1 MSAPSPHPLLDAL
14 RAGGIGRDVAAADV
28 PTRLG
33 DAARRLPGADPGV
46 AELLAQLVSAP
57 GALHWAL
64 VGDGL
69 AMPHVRLPVPLG
81 RDLGVL
87 AILLLREPLAVPE
100 EPPDGRP
107 VRCLLFFVAPT
118 PKAHLEMISQLSS
131 HLVHGCLKQL
141 LAAGAPDAEIEAALA
156 APTPGRA
163 Q

>member
-1 MSAPSPHPLLDAL
+1 MSPAPTAPLLDAL
-14 RAGGIGRDVAAADV
+14 RAGGIWRDVPAAEV
-28 PTRLG
+28 PGRIA

-46 AELLAQLVSAP
+46 TDLLAQLVTAP

-69 AMPHVRLPVPLG
+69 ALPHVRLPVPLG

-107 VRCLLFFVAPT
+107 VRTLLFFVAPT
-118 PKAHLEMISQLSS
+118 PQAHLAMISQLST
-131 HLVHGCLKQL
+131 HLLRGRLKHL
-141 LAAGAPDAEIEAALA
+141 LAAGACDADIQAALA
-156 APTPGRA
+156 APPPDRT

>member
-1 MSAPSPHPLLDAL
+1 MSPAPPAPLLEAL
-14 RAGGIGRDVAAADV
+14 RAGGIARDVPAAEV
-28 PTRLG
+28 PARLA

-46 AELLAQLVSAP
+46 TDLLAQLVTAP

-69 AMPHVRLPVPLG
+69 ALPHVRLPVPLG

-87 AILLLREPLAVPE
+87 AILLLREPLSVPE

-107 VRCLLFFVAPT
+107 VRTLLFFVAPT
-118 PKAHLEMISQLSS
+118 PKAHLEMISQLSN
-131 HLVHGCLKQL
+131 HLLHGRLKQL
-141 LAAGAPDAEIEAALA
+141 LAAGACDADIEAALA
-156 APTPGRA
+156 GPPPGRA

>member
-1 MSAPSPHPLLDAL
+1 MSPAPTALLLDAL
-14 RAGGIGRDVAAADV
+14 RAGGIWRDVPAAEV
-28 PTRLG
+28 PVRLA
-33 DAARRLPGADPGV
+33 DAARRLPGADAGV
-46 AELLAQLVSAP
+46 TDLLAQLVHAP

-69 AMPHVRLPVPLG
+69 ALPHVRLPVPLG

-107 VRCLLFFVAPT
+107 VRTVLFFVAPT
-118 PKAHLEMISQLSS
+118 PQAHLAMISQLSH
-131 HLVHGCLKQL
+131 HLLRGRLKHL
-141 LAAGAPDAEIEAALA
+141 LAAGAPDAEIQAALA
-156 APTPGRA
+156 APPADRA